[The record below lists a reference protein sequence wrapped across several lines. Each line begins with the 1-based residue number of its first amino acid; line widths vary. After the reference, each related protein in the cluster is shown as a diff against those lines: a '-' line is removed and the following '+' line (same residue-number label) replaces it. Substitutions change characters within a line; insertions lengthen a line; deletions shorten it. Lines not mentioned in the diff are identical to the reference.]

1 MLKKLVK
8 HFGIAAFMLAFG
20 LFFIAC
26 DTTSKGY
33 TISWY
38 KVPYAVYYNSPSS
51 ATAETMR
58 KYVEAASGV
67 EKQEKY
73 REYGDNAE
81 CLRNFF
87 TENFGALGSL
97 DTILQKIDQQPTTD
111 WWLSKRDNYYYLYIT
126 NHNYE

>member
-20 LFFIAC
+20 LCFVAC

-38 KVPYAVYYNSPSS
+38 TVPYAVYCNRPSS

-67 EKQEKY
+67 EEQKKY
-73 REYGDNAE
+73 SKNGDNAE

-87 TENFGALGSL
+87 TENFGAVGSL
-97 DTILQKIDQQPTTD
+97 DSILKEIDQQPTTGL
-111 WWLSKRDNYYYLYIT
+111 WLHKSSDYYLYIT